1 MNTEKSK
8 QKNTDKALT
17 IPVVRR
23 SSFVGK
29 KFVKGDVVEID
40 EFDYLRDA
48 PFIYKDLDANT
59 FLTVTGKLY
68 WKHQVKS
75 IEQKSLWSKI
85 LWMFQ

>member
-1 MNTEKSK
+1 MEHENLNNRESA
-8 QKNTDKALT
+8 QLGIDA
-17 IPVVRR
+17 VRR

-29 KFVKGDVVEID
+29 KFIKGDVVEI
-40 EFDYLRDA
+40 ENFDYLRDA

-68 WKHQVKS
+68 WKTQVKS

-85 LWMFQ
+85 VWMFQ

>member
-1 MNTEKSK
+1 MNIDSKKNETE
-8 QKNTDKALT
+8 QCT

-29 KFVKGDVVEID
+29 KFIKGDAVEID
-40 EFDYLRDA
+40 NFDYLRDA
-48 PFIYKDLDANT
+48 LFIYKDLDENT

-85 LWMFQ
+85 VWMFQ

>member
-1 MNTEKSK
+1 MEHGNLNNRESP
-8 QKNTDKALT
+8 QLGIDA
-17 IPVVRR
+17 VRR

-29 KFVKGDVVEID
+29 KFIKGDVVEI
-40 EFDYLRDA
+40 ENFDYLRDA

-68 WKHQVKS
+68 WKTQVKS

-85 LWMFQ
+85 VWMFQ